1 MALTQSAEPRRNIWK
16 SSSNSLHMSE
26 SIPGW
31 TRGKEALELAR
42 ISLSLAPGA
51 VIIEIGAF
59 FGSGTVLLA
68 GPRKIKGSGSVHA
81 VDPFDCSGDVYSVPV
96 YRKILANAGGS
107 LRAYFD
113 ENIRRAGLI
122 DWVEVHQ
129 GHVAKIA
136 MHWTTPVDMLFLDGD
151 QSRSGAREAYDSWS
165 PFLKADGV
173 IAIHNSSPDN
183 FRPDHDGNRCLVEQ
197 EIYSPRYCD
206 IFLVGSTTFAR
217 KI

>member
-1 MALTQSAEPRRNIWK
+1 MEEFEQF
-16 SSSNSLHMSE
+16 LHMSA

-42 ISLSLAPGA
+42 ISLSLASGA

-81 VDPFDCSGDVYSVPV
+81 VDPFDCSGDTYSIPV
-96 YRKILANAGGS
+96 YKEILANAGDGS
-107 LRAYFD
+107 LRDYFD
-113 ENIRRAGLI
+113 ENIRRAGLT

-129 GHVAKIA
+129 GRAAEIA
-136 MHWTTPVDMLFLDGD
+136 MHWTTPVDMIFLDGD
-151 QSRSGAREAYDSWS
+151 HSRKGSREAYESWS
-165 PFLKADGV
+165 PFLKAGGV
-173 IAIHNSSPDN
+173 IAIHNSSPNN

-197 EIYSPRYCD
+197 EIHSPRYTHV
-206 IFLVGSTTFAR
+206 FLVGSTTFAR